1 MITPDRAI
9 APAGMAEA
17 IAAAAAAE
25 DNRRAE
31 TFRRI
36 AARS

>member
-1 MITPDRAI
+1 MITPERAI
-9 APAGMAEA
+9 APAGMAQA
-17 IAAAAAAE
+17 IAPAAAAE

-31 TFRRI
+31 TFRRV

>member
-9 APAGMAEA
+9 APVGMAEV
-17 IAAAAAAE
+17 IAPAAAAE

-31 TFRRI
+31 TFRRV